1 MVARLHPLDPEGR
14 RLMPVEQQWA
24 NRLVILAQDLR
35 PHGARRWDAPGIL
48 AAIRQVQHLALGD
61 VVMAVT
67 RAACDRSLD
76 TPAAIANLRSSAWRE
91 RVAEPTTPTHEPF
104 DRHTFC
110 GTCGQPEARCRA
122 HPRPDHDF
130 ETTEQ
135 RDARVARERAARQET
150 P

>member
-1 MVARLHPLDPEGR
+1 
-14 RLMPVEQQWA
+14 MPVEQQWA
-24 NRLVILAQDLR
+24 DRLVVLAQDLR

-91 RVAEPTTPTHEPF
+91 RVAEPTATAHDPF
-104 DRHTFC
+104 DRRTFC
-110 GTCGQPEARCRA
+110 GSCGQPKSRCTSNPHA
-122 HPRPDHDF
+122 DH
-130 ETTEQ
+130 EYESAEQ
-135 RDARVARERAARQET
+135 RDARVARERAARQE
-150 P
+150 PPA